1 VTQRLKD
8 VLIRLNYDPAA
19 PVIIRVPSIITTNFY
34 PTEIPCGHYS
44 ELRKAA
50 WIPSMIARTKEL
62 GAENAWLKKMCI
74 EEKLK
79 ADILNEAI
87 LKKW

>member
-1 VTQRLKD
+1 
-8 VLIRLNYDPAA
+8 
-19 PVIIRVPSIITTNFY
+19 
-34 PTEIPCGHYS
+34 
-44 ELRKAA
+44 
-50 WIPSMIARTKEL
+50 MIARTKEL